1 MVEVRECWGEDDM
14 EGMWW
19 RLGSVGERRI
29 LRGCSGYGGDVVEGR
44 EYWEDGNM
52 RWRGGYGVGEGYRVE
67 CELEM
72 KVLVGEER

>member
-1 MVEVRECWGEDDM
+1 MVEV
-14 EGMWW
+14 
-19 RLGSVGERRI
+19 
-29 LRGCSGYGGDVVEGR
+29 R

-72 KVLVGEER
+72 EVLVGEER